1 MSRQPTP
8 PSPPSAPEPATREL
22 GHARTVRINW
32 EGIARMLGWTG
43 TIDELKKVRL
53 ADLERRAARAR

>member
-1 MSRQPTP
+1 
-8 PSPPSAPEPATREL
+8 
-22 GHARTVRINW
+22 VRINW